1 MNQPRIGGH
10 PAGLLVVILTGMWE
24 VFALFGMRS
33 VLVFYLTQDLAFSPV
48 SAIQVYSLST
58 SAAMAM
64 SLVGG
69 VVADRWLGVQ
79 RAVICGALGMA
90 AGHLLLVVPQLL
102 FPALALLTVS
112 NGLFKPSLVAQMN
125 RLYDTNEPARDRA
138 FTLYKAGCN
147 GAAIFAPI
155 VTGIVGTAWSWSAAL
170 ALCGI
175 GMVISSV
182 IFLACRRYLVEAD
195 FRGAAGIDRGSA
207 PQNRAALI
215 AQLALVLLGA
225 VLFWTAHG
233 QQGGTIAL
241 WAESAVDR
249 RITVGGAGLYIPA
262 AWFQSVNPIIIVCCT
277 PLINWWWARRG
288 GASGAAGELRKLR
301 TGAILLTV
309 SFVIVAIAAQ
319 MYTTP
324 VPSAWLFIALFF
336 LTVGELY
343 FDAIGQAFLLRF
355 ASVRSMT
362 MFVSLWFVTLAAGF
376 AGAGVLAQL
385 WGRVPTPW
393 YFAGVAVLA
402 AAAAVAIIIAGRKQ
416 TLGARMP

>member
-1 MNQPRIGGH
+1 MNQPRIGAH
-10 PAGLLVVILTGMWE
+10 PAGLVVVILTGMWE

-33 VLVFYLTQDLAFSPV
+33 VLVFYLTQDLAFSSV

-79 RAVICGALGMA
+79 RAVICGAIGMA

-102 FPALALLTVS
+102 FPALLLLTVS

-125 RLYDTNEPARDRA
+125 RLYATNEPARDRA

-155 VTGIVGTAWSWSAAL
+155 VTGIVGTAWSWRAAL

-182 IFLACRRYLVEAD
+182 IFLAFRRYLVEAD
-195 FRGAAGIDRGSA
+195 FRGAAGIDKDSA
-207 PQNRAALI
+207 PQNRGTLI
-215 AQLALVLLGA
+215 TQLALVLLGA
-225 VLFWTAHG
+225 VLVWTAHG
-233 QQGGTIAL
+233 QQGGTIAV

-249 RITVGGAGLYIPA
+249 RITIDGSAMYIPA

-288 GASGAAGELRKLR
+288 GANGAAGELRKLR

-319 MYTTP
+319 MYTTL

-376 AGAGVLAQL
+376 AGAGLLAQF
-385 WGRVPTPW
+385 WGRVPTSW
-393 YFAGVAVLA
+393 YFSGVAALA
-402 AAAAVAIIIAGRKQ
+402 AAAAVAIIFAGRKQ
-416 TLGARMP
+416 PLGTRMP